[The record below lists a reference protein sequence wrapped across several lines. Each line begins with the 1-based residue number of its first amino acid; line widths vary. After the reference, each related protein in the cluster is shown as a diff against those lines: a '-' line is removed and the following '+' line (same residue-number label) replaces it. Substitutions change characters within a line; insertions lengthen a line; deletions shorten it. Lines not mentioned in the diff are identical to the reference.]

1 MEQQMT
7 DWCEGI
13 PRMVA
18 LAERFAAEGQMNLNK
33 VLEAAVYAQTRRA
46 AWRYRPEVTAGRM
59 QAELEASI
67 QFLKR
72 EELAPDLV
80 DALEKGYQGLVEQR
94 NTDLPLRDAPDAFVC
109 RTCGHIAMKAA
120 PDRCPDCGSWPG
132 RFRKFVA
139 FFNGDNIEPINPV
152 EVIRLFARNAEDLE
166 RLVDG
171 LSEEQ
176 LTQIP
181 AENEWSIRDHVAHFY
196 DAQEMLDTRLE
207 LMLNHEDPELTAVA
221 IYDYAAEE
229 EGRPATTGGMLAEFL
244 DLRTQSISQLQS
256 LPLKDL
262 WRTGRHSEFGRITIL
277 RQVAYLA
284 YHEQTHLAEI
294 EALRRRFA

>member
-1 MEQQMT
+1 
-7 DWCEGI
+7 
-13 PRMVA
+13 MVA

-33 VLEAAVYAQTRRA
+33 LLEAAVYAQTRRA
-46 AWRYRPEVTAGRM
+46 AWRYRPEVTAESM
-59 QAELEASI
+59 QAELETSL

-72 EELAPDLV
+72 EGVTTELV
-80 DALEKGYQGLVEQR
+80 EALDKGYQGLVEGR
-94 NTDLPLRDAPDAFVC
+94 STDLPLNDAPDAFVC
-109 RTCGHIAMKAA
+109 RTCGHVAMNAA
-120 PDRCPDCGSWPG
+120 PDRCPDCGSWTG

-166 RLVDG
+166 RLVEG

-207 LMLNHEDPELTAVA
+207 LMLKHDDPELTAVA
-221 IYDYAAEE
+221 IYDYATEE
-229 EGRPATTGGMLAEFL
+229 VGRPENTADMLAEFL
-244 DLRTQSISQLQS
+244 DLRAQSITRLGA
-256 LPLKDL
+256 LPLVDL
-262 WRTGRHSEFGRITIL
+262 WRSGRHSEFGRITIL

-294 EALRRRFA
+294 EGLRRRFA